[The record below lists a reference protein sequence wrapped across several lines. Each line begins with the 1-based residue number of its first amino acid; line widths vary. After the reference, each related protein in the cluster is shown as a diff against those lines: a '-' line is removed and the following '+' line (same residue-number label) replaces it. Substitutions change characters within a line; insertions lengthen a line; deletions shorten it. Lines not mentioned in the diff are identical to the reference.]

1 MRSSLATMCSR
12 FIENRD
18 IVKSTFV
25 WDSTYMY
32 PICAAIITEKGM
44 RAGKVI
50 ADKIASI
57 LDEISTGI
65 SDEDRVIFY
74 RSLNV
79 ISENIDKVA
88 KSYKNER

>member
-32 PICAAIITEKGM
+32 PIIHMCIVPQNRTAILPEVATAAAE
-44 RAGKVI
+44 VVPV
-50 ADKIASI
+50 
-57 LDEISTGI
+57 E
-65 SDEDRVIFY
+65 E
-74 RSLNV
+74 
-79 ISENIDKVA
+79 
-88 KSYKNER
+88 YKERDQ